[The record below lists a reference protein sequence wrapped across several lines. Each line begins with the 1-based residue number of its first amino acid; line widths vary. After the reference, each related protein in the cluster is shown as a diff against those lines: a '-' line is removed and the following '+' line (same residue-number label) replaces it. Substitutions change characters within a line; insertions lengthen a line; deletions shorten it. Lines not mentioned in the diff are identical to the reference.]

1 LHFYSQQCTPH
12 CQLFFNPFTKGSAI
26 QLDSSNC
33 SALRK
38 FSFCNGIIFTNRPV
52 AMQEEVRFRITKTN
66 DLLFGGLRLGC
77 TIFDPSLI
85 DPKALPKFVCPNLA
99 EKPGF
104 WGFGIHQEDV
114 KEGTIISLWVNKKG
128 QLWYRVNKKKG
139 FVLTE
144 GLPSKWPLWVMLDV
158 YGSTCEVQLLVLACF
173 MSPTSLAP
181 LLVGG
186 PSATLPPLSGTP
198 SHSSCTSPPPC
209 LLQDPFQ
216 DTPLRPCFRS
226 PCFPPCPP
234 PSPTPTPSL
243 EKQQCTPHC
252 QLFFNPSTKGSA
264 IQLDSSNCSARR
276 KFSFCNGIIFTNR
289 PVGMQEEVRF
299 RITKNNV
306 LLCGGLRLGCTIFDP
321 SLIDPKAL
329 PKFVCPNLAEKPGF
343 WGFGI
348 HQEDV
353 KEGTIIS
360 LWVNKKGQF
369 WYRVNKKEQYLL
381 TKGLP
386 NKWPLWFMLDLYGST
401 CEVQLLGKNLTVDQ
415 NLTLASSMSSFYS
428 KTILEAKDNPR
439 LLFSSPTGYSSPNE
453 SSSFADTMPSG
464 TRAQCFGTPD
474 AECIICFTRQVDT
487 FFYGCGHLCTCYICA
502 QECLS
507 RNMNCPM
514 CRKPIKE
521 IIKTFCSSLDQQ

>member
-1 LHFYSQQCTPH
+1 MGIQRGKGGGEGRSRVAEGLPANGGADHQSDCGKKQQCTPH

-158 YGSTCEVQLLVLACF
+158 YGSTCEVQLLGKNLTVIMVSNQFLNKR
-173 MSPTSLAP
+173 
-181 LLVGG
+181 
-186 PSATLPPLSGTP
+186 LSGTLCNIP
-198 SHSSCTSPPPC
+198 RDH
-209 LLQDPFQ
+209 
-216 DTPLRPCFRS
+216 RS
-226 PCFPPCPP
+226 DCG
-234 PSPTPTPSL
+234 

-401 CEVQLLGKNLTVDQ
+401 CEVQLLGKNLT
-415 NLTLASSMSSFYS
+415 
-428 KTILEAKDNPR
+428 TILEAKDNPR
-439 LLFSSPTGYSSPNE
+439 LLFSSPTGYSSPAPTGSSAHPLTPRTSSPPMPT

>member
-1 LHFYSQQCTPH
+1 MRGAQVEQAEELSQKMGSISNILKLATLKDNLCAAFQQPRDHQSDCGKKQQCTPH

-158 YGSTCEVQLLVLACF
+158 YGSTCEVQLLA
-173 MSPTSLAP
+173 A
-181 LLVGG
+181 
-186 PSATLPPLSGTP
+186 
-198 SHSSCTSPPPC
+198 
-209 LLQDPFQ
+209 FQ
-216 DTPLRPCFRS
+216 QPRDHRS
-226 PCFPPCPP
+226 DCG
-234 PSPTPTPSL
+234 

-401 CEVQLLGKNLTVDQ
+401 CEVQLL
-415 NLTLASSMSSFYS
+415 
-428 KTILEAKDNPR
+428 E
-439 LLFSSPTGYSSPNE
+439 NE

>member
-1 LHFYSQQCTPH
+1 MRGAQVEQAEELSQKMGSISNILKLATLKDNLCAAFQQPRDHQSDCGKKQQCTPH

-158 YGSTCEVQLLVLACF
+158 YGSTCEVQLLVKD
-173 MSPTSLAP
+173 MSQNPPLRSPSLMVKEDSDNMPGAHT
-181 LLVGG
+181 
-186 PSATLPPLSGTP
+186 SATLLP
-198 SHSSCTSPPPC
+198 
-209 LLQDPFQ
+209 QFKAAFQ
-216 DTPLRPCFRS
+216 QPRDHRS
-226 PCFPPCPP
+226 DCG
-234 PSPTPTPSL
+234 

-401 CEVQLLGKNLTVDQ
+401 CEVQLL
-415 NLTLASSMSSFYS
+415 
-428 KTILEAKDNPR
+428 E
-439 LLFSSPTGYSSPNE
+439 NE